1 MTRIAIRRAVLTAV
15 VFVVILIFGGISLSR
30 LPVDFLPDV
39 TLPTITVITPYIG
52 ASAEDVEKN
61 VSEPL
66 EEAFSNVPDIK
77 EVRSTS
83 QEGVSSVFVTFE
95 FGKNLDEAS
104 NEMRDRIDLVKSG
117 FPDGVED
124 PILFKFSTSQIPV
137 MEYAVTSSDPR
148 TDLAQL
154 LDNKLVND
162 LKRASGVGNVSAMHG
177 ASKRE
182 VTVTFDRSKFEQSG
196 LTIDGIAGSLA
207 ASNVNFPVGEV
218 KRGNTNLTLRVPAEF
233 KTVKEISEIPVGFSG
248 TQLIRL
254 GDIADVR
261 EDIHKSKVAMR
272 ANGIEGSFIIIQK
285 RAGANT
291 VQTAK
296 NVEKIIKDIEKTYP
310 ELKFTLVFNSAN
322 IITTSINNLL
332 QTLLI
337 AFIFVVIVSFLLLGN
352 ASAGWITSVTIPVS
366 LIAAFIYYNLAGES
380 LNIVTLSALAITIG
394 MVVDN
399 GIVVLEN
406 IFRLRERGREPYAA
420 AEFGTSEVA
429 GAVLA
434 STLTTVVIFI
444 PFLMVKGFIGVYFRG
459 MSIAIPVILFASL
472 FTAVTLTPMLAS
484 RFLKMNKP
492 VTKQGKTPVFQW
504 IPKGLDALERW
515 YRGILGWS
523 LSHRL
528 AVVLIAVGLFAGGLV
543 LFRFI
548 PTSFIGGGASPFIQG
563 NITMP
568 AGTSFEIT
576 DSITSYVEKEVRK
589 VPEVKDVMVMGGNYS
604 GQMMDEVG
612 SESQTQVFVTIKDD
626 AKRDAYA
633 VARDINSRLRDLSGV
648 KKLYFAARGGGPTGG
663 SKDITIEVYGY
674 DIPTTDSLAKY
685 IADNL
690 ERTAGFEGVEI
701 SRESGRP
708 ELWLEIN
715 RERAYAVGLTP
726 AQVGLF
732 LRNVTLGKVATE
744 FTSEGDKLEVVL
756 RFSGSEDWT
765 EMDFE
770 SMMVPTPMGG
780 AVPLANLVQ
789 FVPHQGPLSIERK
802 EGERLVKVDA
812 NLFKEKRSLGQATGY
827 IRDTLFKRIDFPYGT
842 RAAISGQAQD
852 QQESF
857 QSLFFALIIGIVL
870 VFLVMAAQF
879 ESFREPFIILFS
891 IPFAFTGVALS
902 LFIGRS
908 TLGIMAFV
916 GMILLVG
923 VVVNNAIVLVEY
935 INLLRRRN
943 IPLREAVI
951 DAGRRRLRP
960 VLMTTLTTVFGLVPL
975 AFIPTKGSEMWAP
988 LGVAV
993 IGGLTFSTM
1002 VTLILIPVVYSA
1014 FEQRAERRR
1023 LKKEAKL
1030 AAEEGDSK

>member
-1 MTRIAIRRAVLTAV
+1 MTRIAIRRAILTSV
-15 VFVVILIFGGISLSR
+15 VFIVIIIFGGISLSR
-30 LPVDFLPDV
+30 LPVDFLPDI
-39 TLPTITVITPYIG
+39 TWPTVTVITPYIG
-52 ASAEDVEKN
+52 ASAEDVERN
-61 VSEPL
+61 VSEPM
-66 EEAFSNVPDIK
+66 EEAFTNVPDIK
-77 EVRSTS
+77 EVRSVS

-154 LDNKLVND
+154 LDNKLVKE
-162 LKRASGVGNVSAMHG
+162 LKRAGGVGTVSAMHG
-177 ASKRE
+177 GAKRE
-182 VTVTFDRSKFEQSG
+182 ITVTLDRAKFEQSG
-196 LTIDGIAGSLA
+196 LTIDGIAASLA

-218 KRGNTNLTLRVPAEF
+218 KRGRSNLTLRVPAEF
-233 KTVKEISEIPVGFSG
+233 KSVQEISLIPVGFSG
-248 TQLIRL
+248 TQLVRL

-261 EDIHKSKVAMR
+261 ENLYRTPVTLR
-272 ANGIEGSFIIIQK
+272 ANNVEGSFLIFQK
-285 RAGANT
+285 RSGANT

-296 NVEKIIKDIEKTYP
+296 NIQKVIQGIEKAYP
-310 ELKFTLVFNSAN
+310 ELKFTMLFNSAD

-337 AFIFVVIVSFLLLGN
+337 AFIFVVIVSFLMLGN
-352 ASAGWITSVTIPVS
+352 ASGGWITSVTIPVS
-366 LIAAFIYYNLAGES
+366 LIAAFIYYYLAGES
-380 LNIVTLSALAITIG
+380 LNIITLSALAITIG

-406 IFRLRERGREPYAA
+406 IFRLREKGKEPHAA

-429 GAVLA
+429 GAVLG

-444 PFLMVKGFIGVYFRG
+444 PFLLVKGFIGVYFRG

-484 RFLKMNKP
+484 RFLKMSK
-492 VTKQGKTPVFQW
+492 TKTKTGKTPVFQW
-504 IPKGLDALERW
+504 IPKALDAIGRW
-515 YRGILGWS
+515 YRGVLGWA

-528 AVVLIAVGLFAGGLV
+528 AVFLAALGLFIGGLV

-548 PTSFIGGGASPFIQG
+548 PTSFIGGVSARFISG
-563 NITMP
+563 TVTMP
-568 AGTSFEIT
+568 AGTSFEVT
-576 DSITSYVEKEVRK
+576 DSVASYVEKEIRN
-589 VPEVKDVMVMGGNYS
+589 VPEVQDVMVMGGNYS
-604 GQMMDEVG
+604 GQMMDETG
-612 SESQTQVFVTIKDD
+612 SESVAQIFVTVRED
-626 AKRDAYA
+626 AKRDPYDI
-633 VARDINSRLRDLSGV
+633 ARDINSRFRDLAGV
-648 KKLYFAARGGGPTGG
+648 KKLYFAAHTGGPGGGG
-663 SKDITIEVYGY
+663 KDITIEVYGY
-674 DIPTTDSLAKY
+674 DIPAVDSLAKLM
-685 IADNL
+685 ADNL
-690 ERTAGFEGVEI
+690 ERTKGFEGIEV

-732 LRNVTLGKVATE
+732 LRNATLGKVATE
-744 FTSEGDKLEVVL
+744 ITSEGDKLEVVL
-756 RFSGSEDWT
+756 RFSGAEDWT
-765 EMDFE
+765 QMDFE

-802 EGERLVKVDA
+802 EGERMVKVEANLVKG
-812 NLFKEKRSLGQATGY
+812 ERSLGQATGY
-827 IRDTLFKRIDFPYGT
+827 IKDSLFSKIDFPYGT
-842 RAAISGQAQD
+842 RAVISGQAQD

-870 VFLVMAAQF
+870 VFLVMSAQF
-879 ESFREPFIILFS
+879 ESFKEPFIILFS
-891 IPFAFTGVALS
+891 VPFAFTGVALS

-935 INLLRRRN
+935 INLMRRRGV
-943 IPLREAVI
+943 PLREAI
-951 DAGRRRLRP
+951 MDSGERRLRP
-960 VLMTTLTTVFGLVPL
+960 VLMTTLTTVFGLAPL

-993 IGGLTFSTM
+993 IGGLIFSTM

-1014 FEQRAERRR
+1014 LESRAERRR
-1023 LKKEAKL
+1023 LKRQEKL
-1030 AAEEGDSK
+1030 AAAQGGKK